1 MRPSKTNDPTIV
13 VAFCELAL
21 KKGRLE
27 MRRKKEREE
36 KGRGEENKAKVA

>member
-21 KKGRLE
+21 KKR
-27 MRRKKEREE
+27 
-36 KGRGEENKAKVA
+36 KGRGAEVESEEERSGKKE